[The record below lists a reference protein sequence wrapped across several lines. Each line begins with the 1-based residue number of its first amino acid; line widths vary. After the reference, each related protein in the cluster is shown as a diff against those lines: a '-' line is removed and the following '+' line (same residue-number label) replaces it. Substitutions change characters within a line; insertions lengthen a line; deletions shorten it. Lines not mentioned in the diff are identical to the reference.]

1 VETSSKS
8 NMRGRGWRRAVARAA
23 RAIGSGAAVSAASLM
38 IAGPALAGG
47 PLLPLVYSIVP
58 TNGDAN
64 PYGVVIPG
72 PAFKGATVQPGDIL
86 VSNFNNADGLMG
98 TGSTIVRID
107 ANGNLTTFY
116 TAAPA
121 NIGLDNALGLFK
133 AGFEVVGN
141 VPITYK
147 DDGSVNT
154 IGTGQLTFLDNKGN
168 VVLNLT
174 DPNIDGPW
182 SAVVANDTGG
192 TALLFVSN
200 VLSGTVIRI
209 NLSLG
214 KGTVKDTAINV
225 IATGYTTTF
234 TGPNVLTATAGGPAG
249 LAYNATTD
257 TLYVASSMDNAV
269 GPNGAPG
276 EIFAIAHASKV
287 TGGTGTGTSIYK
299 DTAHLDGPLGLTLA
313 TNGDLVTA
321 NFDPVAVDGEP
332 SELTEFT
339 PGGVFV
345 SQLSIDG
352 TAGGAFALYR
362 TTVGK
367 NNVGRFAWVDDV
379 TSTVSVERIP
389 LQ

>member
-1 VETSSKS
+1 
-8 NMRGRGWRRAVARAA
+8 MARAA
-23 RAIGSGAAVSAASLM
+23 RGIGLGAAAAV
-38 IAGPALAGG
+38 AGLGLTGRAFAGG
-47 PLLPLVYSIVP
+47 TLLPLTYSIVP

-72 PAFKGATVQPGDIL
+72 PAFKGGTVQPGDIL
-86 VSNFNNADGLMG
+86 VANFNNAACLMG

-116 TAAPA
+116 TAQPA
-121 NIGLDNALGLFK
+121 NIGLDNALGIFK
-133 AGFEVVGN
+133 AGFEVAGN

-147 DDGSVNT
+147 GDGSVDT

-209 NLSLG
+209 NLALG

-225 IATGYTTTF
+225 IATGYRTTF
-234 TGPNVLTATAGGPAG
+234 TAPNVLTATAGGPAG
-249 LAYNATTD
+249 LAYNAATD

-287 TGGTGTGTSIYK
+287 TGERVRVRRSMKTRRIWM
-299 DTAHLDGPLGLTLA
+299 
-313 TNGDLVTA
+313 
-321 NFDPVAVDGEP
+321 
-332 SELTEFT
+332 
-339 PGGVFV
+339 
-345 SQLSIDG
+345 
-352 TAGGAFALYR
+352 
-362 TTVGK
+362 
-367 NNVGRFAWVDDV
+367 GRWD
-379 TSTVSVERIP
+379 
-389 LQ
+389 